1 MNVRRRCVN
10 NDCAKNC
17 GWKIV
22 ETDNEYVRNRK
33 RCDEPVKPCCYQNND
48 NDYQGNDCQVYDP
61 CNRNNNR
68 NLQRTL
74 VSVINPTGSI
84 LEIPVEF
91 APVPFAAR
99 ATNAQIGVQQ
109 VIGNT
114 IALTGWSDVIP
125 DILDA
130 FDNITGTYTAPEAGD
145 YEFNLQLN
153 FRTSVPLTVN
163 DAGTNIPI
171 VEIFDAASG
180 LPIVGGSVNLPTATV
195 QFTIPPLA
203 SGELPIEI
211 ETTSILSNGQ
221 VILNAI
227 IPLTAGQQVRIRI
240 SSNGLVYN
248 PIQEIVASP
257 AFINFNPPASPTRL
271 TIQKNQEYSSC

>member
-22 ETDNEYVRNRK
+22 ESDNEYVRNR
-33 RCDEPVKPCCYQNND
+33 RRHDEPVRPCHCND
-48 NDYQGNDCQVYDP
+48 NDNEEQVFDP

-74 VSVINPTGSI
+74 VSVTNPTGSI

-91 APVPFAAR
+91 GPVTFAAR
-99 ATNAQIGVQQ
+99 ANAQVNALQ
-109 VIGNT
+109 VIGNSVV
-114 IALTGWSDVIP
+114 LTGWSDAVP

-130 FDNITGTYTAPEAGD
+130 FDNITGTYTAPESGD
-145 YEFNLQLN
+145 YEFELVAN

-163 DAGTNIPI
+163 DLGTNIPI
-171 VEIFDAASG
+171 LEIFDVASG
-180 LPIVGGSVNLPTATV
+180 LPLVGGAVNLPTATV
-195 QFTIPPLA
+195 QFTIPPIS

-211 ETTSILSNGQ
+211 ETTSVLSNGQ
-221 VILNAI
+221 VVLTAI
-227 IPLTAGQQVRIRI
+227 ITLVAGQQVRVRAN
-240 SSNGLVYN
+240 SNGLVYN
-248 PIQEIVASP
+248 PLQEIVASP
-257 AFINFNPPASPTRL
+257 AFINFNPVGAPTKL
-271 TIQKNQEYSSC
+271 TIQKIRNTPIVRYIL

>member
-33 RCDEPVKPCCYQNND
+33 RCDEPVRPCRCPEND
-48 NDYQGNDCQVYDP
+48 NQDDCQVYDP

-91 APVPFAAR
+91 APAPFAAR
-99 ATNAQIGVQQ
+99 VAQIGVQQ
-109 VIGNT
+109 VIGNSVV
-114 IALTGWSDVIP
+114 LTGWSDVVP

-171 VEIFDAASG
+171 VEIFDVASG
-180 LPIVGGSVNLPTATV
+180 LVIANGAVNLPTATV

-227 IPLTAGQQVRIRI
+227 IPLATGQQVRIRI
-240 SSNGLVYN
+240 NSNGLVYN

-257 AFINFNPPASPTRL
+257 AFINFNPPGAPTRL
-271 TIQKNQEYSSC
+271 TIQKVRNTPIVRYIL